1 MKQGKR
7 AIDKNL
13 EKIKLTSDLLIK
25 GEIKVFQSLFIYSN
39 RTYVSQMLGM
49 NYKRLG
55 RLSKNPDTL
64 RVREIR
70 AIARLFKVPSLVIS
84 EIILNQLEKNSIK
97 SKKQV
102 GNL

>member
-1 MKQGKR
+1 MKQGKK

-13 EKIKLTSDLLIK
+13 ERMKLTSDLLLK

-39 RTYVSQMLGM
+39 RTYVAQMLGM

-55 RLSKNPDTL
+55 LLSKNPDSL
-64 RVREIR
+64 RVREII
-70 AIARLFKVPSLVIS
+70 AIARLFKVPALVIS

-97 SKKQV
+97 SKK
-102 GNL
+102 

>member
-1 MKQGKR
+1 MGKK

-13 EKIKLTSDLLIK
+13 EKIRLTSEFLLK

-39 RTYVSQMLGM
+39 RTYVSKMLGM

-55 RLSKNPDTL
+55 KLSKNPDPL

-70 AIARLFKVPSLVIS
+70 AIARLFKVPSQVIS

-97 SKKQV
+97 SKK
-102 GNL
+102 